1 MKISEILKEK
11 KITVSFEMFPPKEWS
26 GLSETKKI
34 AGYMSFYKPDFMS
47 VTCGAGGGN
56 RDFTISIASEIE
68 NTLHISALAHCTAIS
83 TSNEKLDHLL
93 SSLKENNINN
103 ILALRGDIPTEPGF
117 IPSKDFLHAGDLIK
131 AIKEKGDFCV
141 GGACY
146 PEKHP
151 ESESKEKDLEYLRL
165 KQDCGADFLTSQ
177 LFFDN
182 AVFYSFLEK
191 SRAKGITIPILPGI
205 MPVTNAR
212 QINRI
217 VSLSGTALPKK
228 FLTILEHFGNSP
240 LAMRQ
245 AGIAFATEQ
254 IIDLIANGCNNIH
267 IYTMNKPEVAGAIL
281 INISDI
287 IKI

>member
-1 MKISEILKEK
+1 
-11 KITVSFEMFPPKEWS
+11 MFPPKEWS
-26 GLSETKKI
+26 GLAETKKT
-34 AGYMSFYKPDFMS
+34 ANFMSFYKPDFMS

-83 TSNEKLDHLL
+83 SSHEKLNLML
-93 SSLKENNINN
+93 ASFKENNINN

-117 IPSKDFLHAGDLIK
+117 VPSKDFLHASDLIK
-131 AIKEKGDFCV
+131 AIKDRGDFCV

-151 ESESKEKDLEYLRL
+151 ESENQEKDIEYLRL

-182 AVFYSFLEK
+182 SLFYSFLKK
-191 SRAKGITIPILPGI
+191 SRAKGINIPILPGI
-205 MPVTNAR
+205 MPVTSAK

-217 VSLSGTALPKK
+217 LSLSKTALPKG
-228 FLTILEHFGNSP
+228 FISILERFGNYP
-240 LAMRQ
+240 DAMRQ

-267 IYTMNKPEVAGAIL
+267 IYTMNKSEVAGAIL
-281 INISDI
+281 INLSDI
-287 IKI
+287 ITI